1 MYQRDARS
9 ILDAAIFHW
18 CHHLQSSRTFSWES
32 TLLHILY
39 ILHELPHLDH
49 KSINCAPVTSHE
61 QISHANPEVLLWEL
75 FTAVLRATLLQFF
88 SNSHLPR
95 RIPRYFFFEHVFDV
109 ARYTYGSKFRA
120 PFLRVNPRGIRP
132 GKSVN
137 RRDGEVGAALRAP
150 GGSDDWNYHF
160 SWYTS

>member
-39 ILHELPHLDH
+39 ILHELPHFDH

-75 FTAVLRATLLQFF
+75 FTAVLRVTLLQFF

-95 RIPRYFFFEHVFDV
+95 RIPRYFFFGHVFDV
-109 ARYTYGSKFRA
+109 ARYTYGLKYVSRPVSSGKSPR
-120 PFLRVNPRGIRP
+120 NPP
-132 GKSVN
+132 GKIRESAW
-137 RRDGEVGAALRAP
+137 RRSRSGPTR
-150 GGSDDWNYHF
+150 
-160 SWYTS
+160 SWRIRRLKLSF